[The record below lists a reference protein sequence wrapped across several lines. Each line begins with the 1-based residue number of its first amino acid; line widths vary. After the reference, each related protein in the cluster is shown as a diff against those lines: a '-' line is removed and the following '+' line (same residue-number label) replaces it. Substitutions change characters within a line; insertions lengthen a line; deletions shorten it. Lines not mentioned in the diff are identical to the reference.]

1 MNLWAPGAGRRNQ
14 IGTAAGNAA
23 GGTGVGMPLYYKL
36 LCARNLYVMLL
47 LSQAIYVNCLM
58 SS

>member
-14 IGTAAGNAA
+14 IGTAAG
-23 GGTGVGMPLYYKL
+23 GTGVGMPLCYKL

-47 LSQAIYVNCLM
+47 LSQAIYVNRLM
-58 SS
+58 PS